1 MFNEYLVYNKHRV
14 NLDFIY
20 LLRNRLLILI
30 CEILKRK
37 KILLA
42 RRYIDIENKKLLILS
57 KNILLLRFKLNI
69 D

>member
-30 CEILKRK
+30 CEILKCKR
-37 KILLA
+37 ILFA
-42 RRYIDIENKKLLILS
+42 KRHIDVKDKEIANIIERYIVIKI
-57 KNILLLRFKLNI
+57 
-69 D
+69 